1 MCGRYVLYTSDEI
14 EEINAIIQ
22 EVNDKHHLQ
31 LKKGDIYPTNTAPV
45 YAPCPD
51 HNGMSLELMKW
62 GYEKHFKKKTLLINA
77 RSETVLEK
85 TTFKND
91 FLERRCLIPAEG
103 FYEWNAEKEKFLFTG
118 NSHLIYLGGFY
129 HKDKDGQE
137 NFIIMTK
144 SPVEPVADIH
154 NRMPVI
160 IPKEN
165 TNNWLYN
172 TENAIHLMNENLVDL
187 KRVRIS

>member
-22 EVNDKHHLQ
+22 EVNNKHHIQ

-91 FLERRCLIPAEG
+91 FLERRCLIPAAG
-103 FYEWNAEKEKFLFTG
+103 FYEWNVEKEKFMFTG
-118 NSHLIYLGGFY
+118 DSHLIYLGGFY
-129 HKDKDGQE
+129 HKDKDRQE
-137 NFIIMTK
+137 DFVIMTK
-144 SPVEPVADIH
+144 LPVDPVAEIH

-160 IPKEN
+160 IPKAN
-165 TNNWLYN
+165 ASDWLYN
-172 TENAIHLMNENLVDL
+172 TDDAIRLMRSDLVNL
-187 KRVRIS
+187 KRERIS

>member
-165 TNNWLYN
+165 TNNWLYK

>member
-22 EVNDKHHLQ
+22 EVNNKHHIQ

-62 GYEKHFKKKTLLINA
+62 GYEKHLKKKTLLINA

-91 FLERRCLIPAEG
+91 FLERRCLIPAAG
-103 FYEWNAEKEKFLFTG
+103 FYEWNVEKEKFMFTG
-118 NSHLIYLGGFY
+118 DSHLIYLGGFY
-129 HKDKDGQE
+129 HKDKDRQE
-137 NFIIMTK
+137 DFVIMTK
-144 SPVEPVADIH
+144 SPVDPVAEIH

-160 IPKEN
+160 IPKAN
-165 TNNWLYN
+165 ASDWLYN
-172 TENAIHLMNENLVDL
+172 TDDAIRLMRSDLVNL
-187 KRVRIS
+187 KRERIS